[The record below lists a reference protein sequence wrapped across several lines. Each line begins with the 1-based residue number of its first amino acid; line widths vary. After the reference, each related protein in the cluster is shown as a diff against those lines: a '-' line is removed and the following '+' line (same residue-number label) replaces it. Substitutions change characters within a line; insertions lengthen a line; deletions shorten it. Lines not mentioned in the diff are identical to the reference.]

1 MLMDAILAWAQSVAE
16 CERLR
21 AYRDVLDEELGEA
34 AIEAYLSEVTE
45 LSETVDRPA
54 MGAERRESLVR
65 QRESLSRALHR
76 AEMRLRSMR
85 NDLWKRL
92 GSSSGGQAIDYAAYW
107 AQRAT
112 DREAAGGS

>member
-1 MLMDAILAWAQSVAE
+1 MDAILAWAQSAAE

-21 AYRDVLDEELGEA
+21 AYRDVLDEQLGA
-34 AIEAYLSEVTE
+34 GSTEAYLSEVTE
-45 LSETVDRPA
+45 LSETVTRPS
-54 MGAERRESLVR
+54 MGSERRESLVR
-65 QRESLSRALHR
+65 QRESLGRALHR
-76 AEMRLRSMR
+76 AEARARTMR

-92 GSSSGGQAIDYAAYW
+92 GSGSGGQAIDYAAYW